1 LRFERRVYPQ
11 RQASVTLKTAKPIDA
26 IDAQLL
32 ALLQRDALKPARVL
46 AQALHISVSSVQRR
60 MRDLRK
66 RGVIERIAA
75 LVEPSLVGHSV
86 TVIVD
91 VWLEKEDVRSVN
103 DFKRLMRDTSEV
115 IHCYHVTGDHTF
127 VMIVA
132 LPSMEAFSGF
142 AERVFDSNRA
152 VAKFR
157 SSVVM
162 NRVKTCGPL
171 PVSPS

>member
-1 LRFERRVYPQ
+1 LRVERRIYPR
-11 RQASVTLKTAKPIDA
+11 RQAFVTRKTTKKIDA

-60 MRDLRK
+60 IRELRQ
-66 RGVIERIAA
+66 RGVIERVAA
-75 LVEPSLVGHSV
+75 LVEPSLAGYPI
-86 TVIVD
+86 TVVVD

-103 DFKRLMRDTSEV
+103 EFKRLMRDTPEV

-132 LPSMEAFSGF
+132 LPDMDAFSEF
-142 AERVFDSNRA
+142 AARVFDSTRA
-152 VAKFR
+152 IARFR
-157 SSVVM
+157 TSVVM
-162 NRVKTCGPL
+162 SRMKSCGPL
-171 PVSPS
+171 PVSPD

>member
-1 LRFERRVYPQ
+1 
-11 RQASVTLKTAKPIDA
+11 VTRNTTKTIDA

-60 MRDLRK
+60 IRDLRK

-75 LVEPSLVGHSV
+75 LVEPSLVGRPV

-91 VWLEKEDVRSVN
+91 VWLEKEDVRSVS
-103 DFKRLMRDTSEV
+103 DFKRLMRDTQEV
-115 IHCYHVTGDHTF
+115 THCYHVTGDHTF

-132 LPSMEAFSGF
+132 MPNMEAFSEF
-142 AERVFDSNRA
+142 AARVFDSTRA

-162 NRVKTCGPL
+162 NRVKSCGPL
-171 PVSPS
+171 PVAAAPAR

>member
-1 LRFERRVYPQ
+1 MTR
-11 RQASVTLKTAKPIDA
+11 STANRIDA

-60 MRDLRK
+60 IRELRK
-66 RGVIERIAA
+66 RGVIERVAA
-75 LVEPSLVGHSV
+75 LVEPALVGHPV

-103 DFKRLMRDTSEV
+103 DFKRLMRETPEV
-115 IHCYHVTGDHTF
+115 IHCYNVTGDHTF
-127 VMIVA
+127 VMIVS
-132 LPSMEAFSGF
+132 LPHMEAFAEF
-142 AERVFDSNRA
+142 AARVFDANRA

-162 NRVKTCGPL
+162 NRVKSCGPL
-171 PVSPS
+171 PVSAA

>member
-1 LRFERRVYPQ
+1 LQIERRIYPR
-11 RQASVTLKTAKPIDA
+11 RQAFVTRNTNKKIDA
-26 IDAQLL
+26 TDAQLL

-46 AQALHISVSSVQRR
+46 AQTLHISISSVQRR
-60 MRDLRK
+60 IRELRQ
-66 RGVIERIAA
+66 RGVIERVAA
-75 LVEPSLVGHSV
+75 LVEPSLVGRPV

-103 DFKRLMRDTSEV
+103 DFKRLMRDTPEV

-132 LPSMEAFSGF
+132 LPSMEAFSEF
-142 AERVFDSNRA
+142 AAQVFESTRA
-152 VAKFR
+152 VSKFR
-157 SSVVM
+157 TSVVM

-171 PVSPS
+171 PVSPG

>member
-1 LRFERRVYPQ
+1 MTR
-11 RQASVTLKTAKPIDA
+11 STAKPIDA

-32 ALLQRDALKPARVL
+32 RLLQRDALKPARVL

-60 MRDLRK
+60 IRDLRQ
-66 RGVIERIAA
+66 RG
-75 LVEPSLVGHSV
+75 
-86 TVIVD
+86 VIVD

-103 DFKRLMRDTSEV
+103 DFKRLMRETSEV

-132 LPSMEAFSGF
+132 LPDMEAFTEF
-142 AERVFDSNRA
+142 AARVFDSTRT
-152 VAKFR
+152 VAKFK

-171 PVSPS
+171 PVSAS

>member
-1 LRFERRVYPQ
+1 M
-11 RQASVTLKTAKPIDA
+11 TLKTAKPIDA

-75 LVEPSLVGHSV
+75 LVEPSLAGHPV

-103 DFKRLMRDTSEV
+103 DFKRLMRETPEV

-132 LPSMEAFSGF
+132 LRAWKRSRDSPSECSTRI
-142 AERVFDSNRA
+142 ERW
-152 VAKFR
+152 R
-157 SSVVM
+157 SSG
-162 NRVKTCGPL
+162 RVW
-171 PVSPS
+171 

>member
-1 LRFERRVYPQ
+1 
-11 RQASVTLKTAKPIDA
+11 VTRNTAKTLDA
-26 IDAQLL
+26 TDAQLL
-32 ALLQRDALKPARVL
+32 SLLQRDALKPARVL
-46 AQALHISVSSVQRR
+46 AQTLHLSVSSVQRR
-60 MRDLRK
+60 IRDLRQ
-66 RGVIERIAA
+66 RGVIERVAA
-75 LVEPSLVGHSV
+75 LVEPSLAGHPI

-103 DFKRLMRDTSEV
+103 DFKRLMRETPEV

-132 LPSMEAFSGF
+132 LPNMETFARF
-142 AERVFDSNRA
+142 AERVFNSNRA
-152 VAKFR
+152 VAKFK

-171 PVSPS
+171 PVIAG

>member
-1 LRFERRVYPQ
+1 LPFARRIYPQ
-11 RQASVTLKTAKPIDA
+11 RQASVTRNTAKTIDA

-32 ALLQRDALKPARVL
+32 GLLQRDALKPARVL
-46 AQALHISVSSVQRR
+46 AQTLHISVSSVQRR
-60 MRDLRK
+60 IRDLRK
-66 RGVIERIAA
+66 RGIIERVVAI
-75 LVEPSLVGHSV
+75 VEPALVGHPI

-103 DFKRLMRDTSEV
+103 DFKRLMRDTPEV

-132 LPSMEAFSGF
+132 LPNMEEFSKF
-142 AERVFDSNRA
+142 AARVFDSTRS

-162 NRVKTCGPL
+162 NRVKSCGPL
-171 PVSPS
+171 PV

>member
-1 LRFERRVYPQ
+1 
-11 RQASVTLKTAKPIDA
+11 VTRSTGKTLDA

-32 ALLQRDALKPARVL
+32 ALLQRDALEPARVL
-46 AQALHISVSSVQRR
+46 AQALHISISSVQRR
-60 MRDLRK
+60 IRALR
-66 RGVIERIAA
+66 RSGVIERVAA
-75 LVEPSLVGHSV
+75 LVEPARVGRAV

-103 DFKRLMRDTSEV
+103 DFKRLMRDTPEV

-132 LPSMEAFSGF
+132 LPDMEAFTEF
-142 AERVFDSNRA
+142 AARVFDSNRA

-171 PVSPS
+171 PIAPH

>member
-1 LRFERRVYPQ
+1 MTRN
-11 RQASVTLKTAKPIDA
+11 TAKTIDA

-32 ALLQRDALKPARVL
+32 ALLQRDALKPARVM

-60 MRDLRK
+60 IRDLRK
-66 RGVIERIAA
+66 RGVIERVAA
-75 LVEPSLVGHSV
+75 IVEPSLVGHPI

-91 VWLEKEDVRSVN
+91 VWLEKEDVKSVN
-103 DFKRLMRDTSEV
+103 DFKQLMRDTPEV

-132 LPSMEAFSGF
+132 MPSMEEFSKF
-142 AERVFDSNRA
+142 AARVFDSTKS

-171 PVSPS
+171 PVIATGS

>member
-1 LRFERRVYPQ
+1 
-11 RQASVTLKTAKPIDA
+11 VTRNTVKTIDA

-32 ALLQRDALKPARVL
+32 TLLQRDALKPARVL

-60 MRDLRK
+60 IRDLRK
-66 RGVIERIAA
+66 RGVIERVAA
-75 LVEPSLVGHSV
+75 LVEPSLVGRPV

-103 DFKRLMRDTSEV
+103 DFKKLMRETPEV

-132 LPSMEAFSGF
+132 LPDMEAFAEF
-142 AERVFDSNRA
+142 AARVFDATRA

-162 NRVKTCGPL
+162 NRVKTYGPL
-171 PVSPS
+171 PVSPAC

>member
-1 LRFERRVYPQ
+1 MTR
-11 RQASVTLKTAKPIDA
+11 STAKTIDA

-60 MRDLRK
+60 IRVLRQS
-66 RGVIERIAA
+66 GVIERVAA
-75 LVEPSLVGHSV
+75 LVEPALVGRSV

-103 DFKRLMRDTSEV
+103 DFKRLMRETPEV

-132 LPSMEAFSGF
+132 LPDMEAF
-142 AERVFDSNRA
+142 AELAARVFNSTRA

>member
-1 LRFERRVYPQ
+1 MTRSTV
-11 RQASVTLKTAKPIDA
+11 KTIDA

-46 AQALHISVSSVQRR
+46 AQALRISVSSVQRR
-60 MRDLRK
+60 IRELRR
-66 RGVIERIAA
+66 RGVIERVAA
-75 LVEPSLVGHSV
+75 IVEPALVGHPV

-103 DFKRLMRDTSEV
+103 DFKRLMRETPEV

-127 VMIVA
+127 VMIVS
-132 LPSMEAFSGF
+132 LPHMEAYAKF

-162 NRVKTCGPL
+162 NRVKSCGPL
-171 PVSPS
+171 PVSAD

>member
-1 LRFERRVYPQ
+1 MRFERRVYPQ

-46 AQALHISVSSVQRR
+46 AQALHVSVSSVQRR

-75 LVEPSLVGHSV
+75 LVEPSLVGHPI
-86 TVIVD
+86 TVVVD

-103 DFKRLMRDTSEV
+103 DFKRLM
-115 IHCYHVTGDHTF
+115 
-127 VMIVA
+127 
-132 LPSMEAFSGF
+132 
-142 AERVFDSNRA
+142 RVFDSNRA

-171 PVSPS
+171 PVSPG

>member
-1 LRFERRVYPQ
+1 
-11 RQASVTLKTAKPIDA
+11 VTRSSAKPIDA

-46 AQALHISVSSVQRR
+46 AQSLHISVSSVQRR
-60 MRDLRK
+60 IRELRK
-66 RGVIERIAA
+66 SGVIDRVAA
-75 LVEPSLVGHSV
+75 LVEPALVGRPV
-86 TVIVD
+86 TVLVD

-103 DFKRLMRDTSEV
+103 DFKRLMRDTPEV

-127 VMIVA
+127 VMIVS
-132 LPSMEAFSGF
+132 LPDMEAFAEF

-152 VAKFR
+152 IAKFR

-162 NRVKTCGPL
+162 NRVKSCGPL
-171 PVSPS
+171 PVSPR

>member
-1 LRFERRVYPQ
+1 MTR
-11 RQASVTLKTAKPIDA
+11 STAKKIDA

-60 MRDLRK
+60 IRELRQ
-66 RGVIERIAA
+66 RGVIERVAA
-75 LVEPSLVGHSV
+75 LVEPALVGRPL
-86 TVIVD
+86 TVLVD
-91 VWLEKEDVRSVN
+91 VWLEREDVRSVN
-103 DFKRLMRDTSEV
+103 DFKRLMRDTPEV

-127 VMIVA
+127 VMVVA
-132 LPSMEAFSGF
+132 LPDMEAFSEF

-162 NRVKTCGPL
+162 SRVKTCGPL
-171 PVSPS
+171 PVLQSGTS

>member
-1 LRFERRVYPQ
+1 MTR
-11 RQASVTLKTAKPIDA
+11 STAKTIDA

-60 MRDLRK
+60 IRDLRQ
-66 RGVIERIAA
+66 RGVIERVAA
-75 LVEPSLVGHSV
+75 LVEPALVGRSV

-103 DFKRLMRDTSEV
+103 DFKRLMRETPEV

-127 VMIVA
+127 VMIVS
-132 LPSMEAFSGF
+132 LPDMEAFAEF
-142 AERVFDSNRA
+142 AARVFNSTRA